1 MNASVKTS
9 KIEKRGMGLGGYWFH
24 QVAPRRNRKNPIS
37 SIATVAKISSSLRK
51 VSRGRS
57 GGCMVMP
64 VGEDKAGG
72 GIIATGAWRWA
83 VSLRLSGRGS
93 PIVIMS
99 DQGKGRIY
107 GQGKKV
113 GLYLETV
120 WCRWPE
126 ILRFAQDDE
135 RDGLCR

>member
-1 MNASVKTS
+1 M
-9 KIEKRGMGLGGYWFH
+9 L
-24 QVAPRRNRKNPIS
+24 
-37 SIATVAKISSSLRK
+37 
-51 VSRGRS
+51 
-57 GGCMVMP
+57 MP
-64 VGEDKAGG
+64 VGEDKAGA

-99 DQGKGRIY
+99 DQDKGRY

-113 GLYLETV
+113 DLYLETV
-120 WCRWPE
+120 WSRWPE